1 MLDTSPSVGR
11 GIRNQLCQIT
21 EPQISRV
28 NKSVEKRN
36 LFVRCE
42 MRVSIVV
49 RTSVLDY
56 VLPVEKVLLQKI
68 TCLLRLDGCE
78 MIWP

>member
-1 MLDTSPSVGR
+1 
-11 GIRNQLCQIT
+11 
-21 EPQISRV
+21 
-28 NKSVEKRN
+28 
-36 LFVRCE
+36 
-42 MRVSIVV
+42 MRVSIV

-56 VLPVEKVLLQKI
+56 VLPVEKVLLHKI